1 MNKNIETEFLFLDV
15 VGPIIHQVMQ
25 TNYHTPLKRAF
36 QFVWTAWCVIWSITS
51 KNRHS
56 MLKCATSAKKIHGNC
71 WWTNRSTERQRDSS
85 KVIFSPFFEVGGG
98 WKNFMR
104 KIPRKGLKTIRPR
117 IKVTFFHLNFTYEV
131 YWKIIWRVWVIETE
145 SFSIPY
151 NFFF

>member
-36 QFVWTAWCVIWSITS
+36 QFVWTTWCVIWSITS

-85 KVIFSPFFEVGGG
+85 KVIFSPFFEVGGDE
-98 WKNFMR
+98 
-104 KIPRKGLKTIRPR
+104 KILWEKYPGRVEDHLTKDKGHILP
-117 IKVTFFHLNFTYEV
+117 FELY
-131 YWKIIWRVWVIETE
+131 IWSLLENQLE
-145 SFSIPY
+145 SMGDR
-151 NFFF
+151 NGKL